1 MTTVFIG
8 GSRRITRLP
17 VQVRV
22 RIDKVVEKG
31 FAIVVGD
38 ANGADKA
45 VQKHLA
51 EAKYDKVTV
60 YFSGDTSRNNLGR
73 WETRSVS
80 VGERKKNFRFYA
92 AKDREMAQQA
102 EFGLMIWDGKSLGTV
117 LNILRLVRASKKAV
131 LVSVAEKS
139 EVEFKG
145 KGDWDAFLSGCSLKL
160 RRDMERR
167 ATQDELFMLRRDQD
181 ELNFGNTD
189 ESPDG
194 VIAWGEWKSKME
206 AALADGDSKRFVEL
220 LGRMARQRGMTRV
233 ARETGLAR
241 EALYRA
247 LSSDGNPE
255 FATIVRVTGAL
266 GLQLSASRKA
276 EESTA
281 FN

>member
-1 MTTVFIG
+1 MTTVFVG

-17 VQVRV
+17 VQAKD
-22 RIDKVVEKG
+22 RIDNVVEKG
-31 FAIVVGD
+31 FAILVGD

-45 VQKHLA
+45 VQRHLA
-51 EAKYDKVTV
+51 EVKYDKVTV
-60 YFSGDTSRNNLGR
+60 YFSGDTSRNNLGQ
-73 WETRSVS
+73 WETRSVN
-80 VGERKKNFRFYA
+80 VGERKRNFQFYA
-92 AKDREMAQQA
+92 AKDREMALQA
-102 EFGLMIWDGKSLGTV
+102 EFGLMIWDGKSLGTI

-145 KGDWDAFLSGCSLKL
+145 EGDWDAFLSGCSLNL

-167 ATQDELFMLRRDQD
+167 ATRDELVMLRRDQD
-181 ELNFGNTD
+181 ELSFGNTD

-194 VIAWGEWKSKME
+194 LIAWGEWKSKME
-206 AALADGDSKRFVEL
+206 AALADGDSKGFVEL

-255 FATIVRVTGAL
+255 FATIVSVTGAL

-281 FN
+281 LS